1 VLAKDGFW
9 DTEDWIIHV
18 KCCYVLVTDGEV
30 TADEFMAA
38 LPDVDV
44 LASLGIWRDPA
55 DSRKMNQFSRWTGLT
70 SLVYAALA
78 LEKLGQHDAAMPY
91 VTKALDEDQTQ
102 GGSGCRWHH
111 AMAHC
116 CRGRL
121 LVAAGQTK
129 AARAAFEDSIAVA
142 ARSSYWLLEA
152 LALRDLVV
160 HVESESPATTALA
173 RAAKPG
179 PERRRLARAMERLA
193 GPKDML
199 QDMLFGGGCVC

>member
-121 LVAAGQTK
+121 GRRKRRGLLSRTLSPW
-129 AARAAFEDSIAVA
+129 R
-142 ARSSYWLLEA
+142 LEA
-152 LALRDLVV
+152 LTGCWRRWHCV
-160 HVESESPATTALA
+160 TWWCTWNQN
-173 RAAKPG
+173 
-179 PERRRLARAMERLA
+179 RRRQLRRLEQPSL
-193 GPKDML
+193 GPSD
-199 QDMLFGGGCVC
+199 GGWHGPWSG